1 MSESDD
7 ILERL
12 KHPERESERH
22 RPNQRLFY
30 RNIINGTFILL
41 AAIAMIGLGVSWTG
55 ATSPTWCYALALL
68 AVFVKMI
75 DVVLRIPDM
84 LKRPKASQM
93 SARERFSAL
102 GAEEGKKESQDSS
115 DGQKTSLNE
124 NSKKTSL

>member
-12 KHPERESERH
+12 KHPEREQERH
-22 RPNQRLFY
+22 KPNQRLFY

-84 LKRPKASQM
+84 LKRPSASKFKTPHD
-93 SARERFSAL
+93 FSAL
-102 GAEEGKKESQDSS
+102 ANQAKEKADSNDTDHKAQAGEEKAQEQ
-115 DGQKTSLNE
+115 
-124 NSKKTSL
+124 